1 MFNFSFDL
9 HKNPV
14 KEETGEERRVS
25 SIYKKQI
32 KAQRSSNLPK
42 ITDIA
47 LLRGVTETWLRLSRK
62 WYPGHEEYGGEGSS
76 RLPFLHRNT
85 ENKQK
90 LSEPTL
96 SELWKA
102 ANGL

>member
-32 KAQRSSNLPK
+32 KAQRSSNFPK

-47 LLRGVTETWLRLSRK
+47 LLREVTET
-62 WYPGHEEYGGEGSS
+62 
-76 RLPFLHRNT
+76 
-85 ENKQK
+85 
-90 LSEPTL
+90 
-96 SELWKA
+96 
-102 ANGL
+102 